1 MKETLLLTG
10 TIKPN
15 NNGIQRSTV
24 LSNDKYFDPEYRLWE
39 YFSTIQYYI
48 NTQLFDKI
56 IFCENSN
63 YHFNNWALLEQ
74 LAYDKGVQLE
84 LLQFYGDEISIK
96 KYWYA
101 YWEAEIFDYAFK
113 NSQLLQQSTS
123 WYKVTWRYIV
133 KNIDQIINYHQK
145 WSITIFFY
153 KGWGLAQFGVTTAF
167 FKTTQAFYEEHLY
180 KKAVKYIKD
189 TNTRFL
195 ESVFYL
201 LLKDCLLNQ
210 RTSWKTKIVPIY
222 HFFSWKKAKIEV
234 YKARLWLLGFWPIA
248 SILESIRVA
257 IWYKI

>member
-74 LAYDKGVQLE
+74 LAYDKGVQ
-84 LLQFYGDEISIK
+84 QT
-96 KYWYA
+96 
-101 YWEAEIFDYAFK
+101 
-113 NSQLLQQSTS
+113 TS
-123 WYKVTWRYIV
+123 WYKVTWRYII

-145 WSITIFFY
+145 WSITTFFY